1 MQVLFLKRNIH
12 GATIIPPNPNEVIMQ
27 CIGVLDRIINDDS
40 VPRNIR
46 RNAEIMKNTLS
57 NEKDPPSTRAA
68 MIFSKIDDIGND
80 PNVPFHTRTLIWG
93 LSSQLE
99 TIPIDR

>member
-1 MQVLFLKRNIH
+1 MMVYEFDMEKNM
-12 GATIIPPNPNEVIMQ
+12 PPNPKEVIRH

-46 RNAEIMKNTLS
+46 HNAGGMKNMLS

-68 MIFSKIDDIGND
+68 MVVSRLDDIGND

-93 LSSQLE
+93 MSSQLE
-99 TIPIDR
+99 TIPVDR